1 MKRVAIILAVLLG
14 TIALF
19 PPQAVTTTFNK
30 FYSELYKETDIPY
43 ANISAAQKL
52 DIYWP
57 DKFDGPY
64 PVIISIHGGAYLS
77 GDKMGPDAL
86 VAWEGL
92 RRGYAVVSVNYRLSS
107 EAVFPAQINDVKA
120 AIRYVKAHAQEYNL
134 QADKIAVWG
143 ASAGGTLS
151 ALAGATGDGGE
162 LSDPSLGN
170 GDQSER
176 VQAVVDW
183 CGPMNLLVMDEQF
196 QQSGINGI
204 LNNNPTSWGSQYFGR
219 MLTEVPEQAQ
229 KSNPETYITPDDPPV
244 FIQHGTLD
252 NWVPTQQSI
261 DYAARLEPILGEGK
275 VYLEIMEGAAHGG
288 VPFNNGQNVAKVLDF
303 LDRTL
308 K

>member
-1 MKRVAIILAVLLG
+1 MKRVAIILAMLLG
-14 TIALF
+14 AIALF
-19 PPQAVTTTFNK
+19 PPQAVTTTFNE
-30 FYSELYKETDIPY
+30 FYAELYKETDIPY

-57 DKFDGPY
+57 DHFDGPY
-64 PVIISIHGGAYLS
+64 PVIISIHGGGYLS

-196 QQSGINGI
+196 KRSGINGI
-204 LNNNPTSWGSQYFGR
+204 LNNNSTSWGSQYFGQ
-219 MLTEVPEQAQ
+219 MLTEVPEQVH

-252 NWVPTQQSI
+252 DWVPTQQSV
-261 DYAARLEPILGEGK
+261 DYAARLKPILGEDK
-275 VYLEIMEGAAHGG
+275 VYLEIMEGAGHGG
-288 VPFNNGQNVAKVLDF
+288 VPFNNGRNVAKVLDF

>member
-14 TIALF
+14 TVALF

-151 ALAGATGDGGE
+151 ALAGATGDGSE
-162 LSDPSLGN
+162 LSDPSLCN
-170 GDQSER
+170 GDQSEQ

-252 NWVPTQQSI
+252 NWVPVQQSI

-288 VPFNNGQNVAKVLDF
+288 VPFNNGRNVAKVLDF